1 MTHTSTEQPSIEQP
15 SIEAIIHDMR
25 ESWARTTHGTW
36 GKGDTTHETVAR
48 GGRKKEY
55 KIADFRHADDA
66 QFCDLAHAFT
76 PRLLAEIESLQNRVQ
91 ELEASQAQRVPQGWR
106 LVPVES
112 TEAMARAFRADDAP
126 GYFCMTTLR
135 CADFSERYAAML
147 AAAPQPP
154 ANEI

>member
-1 MTHTSTEQPSIEQP
+1 MTHTSTEQP

-91 ELEASQAQRVPQGWR
+91 ELEASQAQRVPLMDEEKQNLLKEWSYSQFTGNGDF
-106 LVPVES
+106 LDGVEAA
-112 TEAMARAFRADDAP
+112 ERAHGITQEKQR
-126 GYFCMTTLR
+126 
-135 CADFSERYAAML
+135 
-147 AAAPQPP
+147 
-154 ANEI
+154 

>member
-1 MTHTSTEQPSIEQP
+1 MTHTSTEQP

-91 ELEASQAQRVPQGWR
+91 ELEASQARVPLTDEEKQNLLKEWSYSQFTGNGDF
-106 LVPVES
+106 LDGVEAA
-112 TEAMARAFRADDAP
+112 ERAHGITQEKQR
-126 GYFCMTTLR
+126 
-135 CADFSERYAAML
+135 
-147 AAAPQPP
+147 
-154 ANEI
+154 

>member
-1 MTHTSTEQPSIEQP
+1 MTHTSTEQP

-91 ELEASQAQRVPQGWR
+91 ELEASQEQRAPLSDAAIRDLYSEEIHWDMVAPYVIAFARSIEAAHGITQEKQG
-106 LVPVES
+106 
-112 TEAMARAFRADDAP
+112 
-126 GYFCMTTLR
+126 
-135 CADFSERYAAML
+135 
-147 AAAPQPP
+147 
-154 ANEI
+154 

>member
-1 MTHTSTEQPSIEQP
+1 MTHTSTEQP

-76 PRLLAEIESLQNRVQ
+76 PCLLAEIESLQNRVQ
-91 ELEASQAQRVPQGWR
+91 ELEASQAQRVPLNKTHAYEEHKKYPGACRHCGYAEHEPLQHGITQEKQG
-106 LVPVES
+106 
-112 TEAMARAFRADDAP
+112 
-126 GYFCMTTLR
+126 
-135 CADFSERYAAML
+135 
-147 AAAPQPP
+147 
-154 ANEI
+154 